1 MSKEIMDKIRNLF
14 IDKLKSGKFWEN
26 EFGMCNFT
34 GNLLATHKMIY
45 ESEDDFKVQLKQ
57 KSTMIYFKIVP
68 SYFSFPG
75 GQYYWNYAD
84 GEINNGDIKFYENRY
99 K

>member
-1 MSKEIMDKIRNLF
+1 MDKIRNLF

-57 KSTMIYFKIVP
+57 KIL
-68 SYFSFPG
+68 
-75 GQYYWNYAD
+75 
-84 GEINNGDIKFYENRY
+84 
-99 K
+99 